1 MKEEL
6 DKKTQRIN
14 SHTSSEADRIIKE
27 TACEVMSAFKQNT
40 QALPGQVA
48 VAAKMASPAV
58 TVGVLNSILNS
69 KGIICQGVKADK
81 AEWLATHVPVHELIL
96 LLEEH
101 AGTATPRPKAES
113 KGTSSI
119 ATASTALPSEQTD
132 SDSDDESSSEAPPP
146 KPRKRKGRA
155 PTSISTPES
164 EPEQKRA
171 RHVPTENIEATT
183 PGKQTVNVEFSTTC
197 SSLFTRMT
205 NTIIAELVEVLN
217 DYGKML
223 MFAMLQSWQGM

>member
-1 MKEEL
+1 MVLTAEQQFKLRATKALQAGDAAFKPRGEANKALFEKMKEEL
-6 DKKTQRIN
+6 EKNTQRIN

-132 SDSDDESSSEAPPP
+132 SDRDDESSSEAPPT
-146 KPRKRKGRA
+146 KRRRRRA
-155 PTSISTPES
+155 
-164 EPEQKRA
+164 
-171 RHVPTENIEATT
+171 
-183 PGKQTVNVEFSTTC
+183 
-197 SSLFTRMT
+197 
-205 NTIIAELVEVLN
+205 
-217 DYGKML
+217 
-223 MFAMLQSWQGM
+223 